1 MSRSNE
7 STSSDSSSNSSSSNG
22 IDDRSSSSDRIT
34 ISNSNAAPAAKVEE
48 MKTRQQRLN
57 EARAGRPPSPPQSL
71 SYNQRGP
78 KRTRAKPSATV
89 AAGSVVPAAQSAV
102 QGEAQSLLYVWVD
115 FGPDASSRPVH
126 DPTHKLT
133 IPSSSIP
140 TLLAFAETLR
150 NQDKKSPRPA
160 EEEHFPAM
168 RPTGRHERGSGQAG
182 VEGQAAERIIRSTS
196 QTPEPTKNKR
206 KRWGGE
212 VDTPSPE
219 VRSYGQG
226 GRDSYGSPEEDEERE
241 EQPGKIRRTREQEG
255 FTSRVAGES
264 NTARQKVG
272 LKAQHTTMEYQGGNV
287 LSEYYEAARNMANN
301 GKQSIAKA
309 PIPIADTTGRIKVS
323 SPGHGDQSEKKNDEE
338 VVTAGS
344 RAVTPSH
351 QINREVR
358 SGSPAHRQSNLPE
371 EEILRPREV
380 AALRKLRDRV
390 EKYKAAL
397 PGRRPSRA

>member
-1 MSRSNE
+1 M
-7 STSSDSSSNSSSSNG
+7 
-22 IDDRSSSSDRIT
+22 
-34 ISNSNAAPAAKVEE
+34 
-48 MKTRQQRLN
+48 
-57 EARAGRPPSPPQSL
+57 
-71 SYNQRGP
+71 
-78 KRTRAKPSATV
+78 
-89 AAGSVVPAAQSAV
+89 
-102 QGEAQSLLYVWVD
+102 YVWVD
-115 FGPDASSRPVH
+115 FGPDASSRPVN
-126 DPTHKLT
+126 DPTHRLK

-140 TLLAFAETLR
+140 TLLAFAETFR
-150 NQDKKSPRPA
+150 NQDKKNPRPA
-160 EEEHFPAM
+160 EEEHFSAM
-168 RPTGRHERGSGQAG
+168 GPTGRYEGGNRQAG
-182 VEGQAAERIIRSTS
+182 FEGQAEQRIIRSTS

-219 VRSYGQG
+219 VGSYGQG

-241 EQPGKIRRTREQEG
+241 GQPEKIRRTREQEG
-255 FTSRVAGES
+255 FTSRVAGVS
-264 NTARQKVG
+264 NSAKQNVE

-287 LSEYYEAARNMANN
+287 LTEYYEAARNMANN
-301 GKQSIAKA
+301 GKRYLAKA
-309 PIPIADTTGRIKVS
+309 PIPIADTTGRTKVP
-323 SPGHGDQSEKKNDEE
+323 SPGHGDRSDKKNDEE

-371 EEILRPREV
+371 EEEILRPREV